1 MRILLLALML
11 VGTFP
16 TVANA
21 QNPRPRR
28 RQTPPALPPAMP
40 DRAPLTPAPNENRPT
55 PNSETTPAKPEED
68 PIVRELDKL
77 VKAVGAL
84 ERSGKVQAGSA
95 LLGVLYSRQGALE
108 SQVSEAG
115 KSIRAMRLELADVE
129 ARLQNIAG
137 ELVSMAY
144 ASRDEAEA
152 RVRATL
158 NARAERLRADIL
170 AAEPALT
177 QKQGELAAL
186 TAQIEDLKA
195 KLMSAIESASG
206 ELPKDESQPPQQ

>member
-1 MRILLLALML
+1 MRILLLALVL
-11 VGTFP
+11 VGMFP
-16 TVANA
+16 IVANA

-28 RQTPPALPPAMP
+28 RQSPPALPPALP
-40 DRAPLTPAPNENRPT
+40 DRTPATPVQNENQPT

-84 ERSGKVQAGSA
+84 ERSGKVQSGSA
-95 LLGVLYSRQGALE
+95 LLGVLYSRQGTLE
-108 SQVSEAG
+108 NQISEAD
-115 KSIRAMRLELADVE
+115 KSIRAMRIELADVE
-129 ARLQNIAG
+129 ARLQNIPG
-137 ELVSMAY
+137 ELASMAY

-152 RVRATL
+152 KVRATL
-158 NARAERLRADIL
+158 NGRAERLRGDIL

-195 KLMSAIESASG
+195 KLISAIESASN
-206 ELPKDESQPPQQ
+206 EVSKDETKPPQQ

>member
-1 MRILLLALML
+1 MRILLLALVL
-11 VGTFP
+11 VGMFS

-21 QNPRPRR
+21 QNPRPKR
-28 RQTPPALPPAMP
+28 RQAPPALPPALP
-40 DRAPLTPAPNENRPT
+40 DRTPATPAGNENQP
-55 PNSETTPAKPEED
+55 PPVVETTPAKPEED

-95 LLGVLYSRQGALE
+95 LLGVFYARQATLE
-108 SQVSEAG
+108 NQISETE
-115 KSIRAMRLELADVE
+115 KSLRAMRLELTDVE

-137 ELVSMAY
+137 ELVTMAY

-158 NARAERLRADIL
+158 NGRAARLRADIL
-170 AAEPALT
+170 AAEPTLT

-195 KLMSAIESASG
+195 KLVSAIEASSS
-206 ELPKDESQPPQQ
+206 EAAKDETKPPQL